1 MQKETKKREQ
11 HFIKTIITASII
23 AVCVVLFAT
32 KTLFFRIDLTEEK
45 RYTISQNSKN
55 LLKNLNKPLKINIY
69 IGQAD
74 VNIAKLKTS
83 VNEILDEF
91 SAYSSKPLIYKYINP
106 SNAASERERMKNYD
120 ELENRGMTPI
130 TISVRDSQ
138 GKISQQIIFPWAEII
153 AENDTVQVCIM
164 QPTGRL
170 SGEESVNAAI
180 EGLEYQFID
189 AIRILTQKEFQKIAF
204 LEGHGEFSELET
216 YYAQESLN
224 KYFQID
230 RGVLGDD
237 ASVIKDYSAIIIAKP
252 TEKFSESDKFIID
265 QYIMNGGKVLWL
277 LDAVQLSNEELSKSG
292 VSPVVPLDLN
302 LTDMLFRYGVRV
314 EPSIVQDMQCVQIPI
329 NVAMTGE
336 TPHFEPVPWTYS
348 PLLMTN
354 PYHPITKNLMNVKAT
369 YSSHLEQVS
378 EENGIK
384 MEILLQTSNGSRADM
399 SPTQINVKTL
409 VQNKPEEYFIMQYIP
424 VAVAME
430 GEFESVFARR
440 QTPQNL
446 QNILP
451 RKDKSAKNRMIVVAD
466 GDIIR
471 NEIDRSQGSIGILP
485 LGLDRLTGQTY
496 GNNNFII
503 NALQY
508 LTEDEKWLEL
518 RNRAISLR
526 LLNKTAITSYRT
538 FYQFINIAIPLV
550 FLLLFGGIFLS
561 LRKYKNKVV

>member
-1 MQKETKKREQ
+1 MNL
-11 HFIKTIITASII
+11 KTIITISII
-23 AVCVVLFAT
+23 AIIIGLFAT

-55 LLKNLNKPLKINIY
+55 LLKNLDKPLKINIY

-74 VNIAKLKTS
+74 VNIAKLKTA

-91 SAYSSKPLIYKYINP
+91 SVYSSKPLTYKYINP
-106 SNAASERERMKNYD
+106 SKANSESERTKNYN
-120 ELENRGMTPI
+120 ELEERGMTSI

-153 AENDTVQVCIM
+153 AEGDTVPVCIM
-164 QPTGRL
+164 QPIGRL

-189 AIRILTQKEFQKIAF
+189 AIKILMQKEFQTIAF
-204 LEGHGEFSELET
+204 IEGHGELSELDT
-216 YYAQESLN
+216 YYAQESLS

-230 RGVLGDD
+230 RGVLGDN
-237 ASVIKDYSAIIIAKP
+237 ASEISGYSAIIIAKP

-277 LDAVQLSNEELSKSG
+277 LDAIQISKEELSKNG

-302 LTDMLFRYGVRV
+302 LTDMLFRYGVRI
-314 EPSIVQDMQCVQIPI
+314 EPSVVQDIQCVQTLV
-329 NVAMTGE
+329 NVAMAGE
-336 TPHFEPVPWTYS
+336 PAHFEPVPWTYS
-348 PLLMTN
+348 PLLITN
-354 PYHPITKNLMNVKAT
+354 PYHPVTKNLMNVKAD
-369 YSSHLEQVS
+369 YPSFLSQVS

-384 MEILLQTSNGSRADM
+384 MEILLATSNASRFDM
-399 SPTQINVKTL
+399 APTQIDIKTL
-409 VQNKPEEYFIMQYIP
+409 VQSKPEEYFTMRYIP

-430 GEFESVFARR
+430 GEFESVFTRR

-446 QNILP
+446 YNVP
-451 RKDKSAKNRMIVVAD
+451 ARKDKSPKSRMIVAAD

-471 NEIDRSQGSIGILP
+471 NEIDRSQGKIGIMP
-485 LGLDRLTGQTY
+485 LGFDRLTGQTY

-503 NALQY
+503 NALQFI
-508 LTEDEKWLEL
+508 TEDDKWIEL
-518 RNRAISLR
+518 RNRSIHLR
-526 LLNKTAITSYRT
+526 LLNKTAITTYRG
-538 FYQFINIAIPLV
+538 FYQFVNIAVPLAMLLIFGGV
-550 FLLLFGGIFLS
+550 FLFF
-561 LRKYKNKVV
+561 RKYRNKLTNE